1 MDIENILKK
10 KVKEYLL
17 FKYSISNDL
26 IEISKTRKEFQGH
39 YTIVLFP
46 LLPILKKPPIEIGNE
61 IGLFLQEKEKY
72 IQEFNVI
79 QGFLNLTFSDRFL
92 TDLLK
97 GFNLN
102 YN

>member
-17 FKYSISNDL
+17 FEYSISDDL

-46 LLPILKKPPIEIGNE
+46 LLPILKKPSIEIGNE
-61 IGLFLQEKEKY
+61 IGFYLKEKEKF
-72 IQEFNVI
+72 IQEFNII
-79 QGFLNLTFSDRFL
+79 QVKTF
-92 TDLLK
+92 
-97 GFNLN
+97 
-102 YN
+102 